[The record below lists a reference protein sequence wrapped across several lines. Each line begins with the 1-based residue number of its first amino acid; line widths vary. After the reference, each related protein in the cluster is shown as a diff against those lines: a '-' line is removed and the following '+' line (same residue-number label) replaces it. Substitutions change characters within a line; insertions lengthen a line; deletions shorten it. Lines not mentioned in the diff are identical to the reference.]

1 MEFMGN
7 CVFLI
12 DKNLWSAVPLLVF
25 KVRWIIPFFCVQE
38 LHLFTIE
45 NRTSLM
51 FPCFQF
57 FTLFLIFY
65 LLSDRIVHFPWQM
78 SEAKVQHVLQEAFGV
93 WSAVTPLRFHE
104 VTSDKADIIIDF
116 NRYRQNCF

>member
-1 MEFMGN
+1 
-7 CVFLI
+7 
-12 DKNLWSAVPLLVF
+12 
-25 KVRWIIPFFCVQE
+25 
-38 LHLFTIE
+38 
-45 NRTSLM
+45 M

-57 FTLFLIFY
+57 FTPFLVFY
-65 LLSDRIVHFPWQM
+65 LMSDRIVHFPWQM

-116 NRYRQNCF
+116 NRYRQNCFCLA